1 VRAIVYDPAAPHGL
15 RLDLAAEP
23 EPGEHEA
30 LVEVHA
36 IALNFGEVAFLA
48 DHHKA
53 SEVVGWEAAGVVLEP
68 ASDGAGP
75 RAGSR
80 VTGFGPGGG
89 WAERRAVRADYLAI
103 VPDSI
108 ELAAAA
114 AIPVAGVTALR
125 AVRALGPVVGR
136 RVLVT
141 GASGGVGRMAVQLA
155 ARAGA
160 YVIAS
165 VGSPERGHGL
175 AELGA
180 AEVVVGLR
188 HLAPVYGVLENVGGD
203 LLSEAY
209 TLIEPDG
216 WVQSIGVASLKPT
229 TIDFEQA
236 RVRGGGRIEAFNVF
250 SHGGAFGQDMAAL
263 LRWVASGE
271 LDPQVGWRGSWT
283 QITQAVDELRG
294 RKVRG
299 KVVLDVRE
307 SAEPLSFLK

>member
-1 VRAIVYDPAAPHGL
+1 MRAIVYDPTAPHAL
-15 RLDLAAEP
+15 RFGQAP
-23 EPGEHEA
+23 EPKAGQQEA

-36 IALNFGEVAFLA
+36 IALNFGELAFVA
-48 DHHKA
+48 DHHQA
-53 SEVVGWEAAGVVLEP
+53 GEVVGWEAAGVVLEP

-75 RAGSR
+75 PAGAR

-89 WAERRAVRADYLAI
+89 WAERRTVKVADLAI
-103 VPDSI
+103 VPDAI
-108 ELAAAA
+108 ELAVAA

-125 AVRALGPVVGR
+125 AVRALGPVLGR

-165 VGSPERGHGL
+165 VGSPDRGRSL

-188 HLAPVYGVLENVGGD
+188 DLAPVYGVIENVGGD
-203 LLSEAY
+203 LLAEAY
-209 TLIEPDG
+209 ALTEPDG
-216 WVQSIGVASLKPT
+216 WVQSIGVASLQPT

-250 SHGGAFGQDMAAL
+250 THGGPFGRDLAAL
-263 LRWVASGE
+263 LGWVASGE

-283 QITQAVDELRG
+283 QIAMAVEALRG
-294 RKVRG
+294 RQVRG

-307 SAEPLSFLK
+307 ATR